1 MVGRSSLETF
11 RPSSFILSTSVVVLL
26 PRLSAVRSLY
36 LMA

>member
-1 MVGRSSLETF
+1 MVSRSSLETF
-11 RPSSFILSTSVVVLL
+11 RPSSFIPSTSVVVLL